1 MREREK
7 ESVCVRVCVSVR
19 VCVCKTVKDAFF
31 SMEGVLVPAT
41 VTDQGVRKQPL
52 LHGREYLPR
61 VCEP

>member
-31 SMEGVLVPAT
+31 SMEGVLVPAM

-52 LHGREYLPR
+52 LQSL
-61 VCEP
+61 